1 MSDKSKLKGIIRSS
15 SKEKPVGYGR
25 YGPDDGIW
33 RPVHE
38 SYSTSG
44 MFLLPEEPI
53 VNSVRID
60 TEVAQESMLEE
71 CIKITGVDD
80 IVSWLQSWGYPVDM
94 RILLPQQAIL
104 QFAAEIRWL
113 MELIQAIRAV
123 EHRTED
129 EKEGLLRLRSWFVED
144 RKSGIW
150 PFLRLPLNSFND
162 ADVDDIVWKCIEE
175 EKDLAFMTFK
185 PTACELKADT
195 HRCYLFN
202 QDLDLLFDVRGITA
216 PVPTFPILRS
226 SLRNNSQE
234 LLLRFARSYVQEC
247 LNPILAGISYRID
260 WIWDESRALYIQA
273 ASLRPFTQV
282 QAIGLA
288 LARKLT
294 DYSEVRW
301 CPHPDCKNQI
311 HGRKDKKH
319 CGLPKCAKW
328 VNRNGK

>member
-1 MSDKSKLKGIIRSS
+1 MSDKLSLRSIIRSS

-44 MFLLPEEPI
+44 MFLSPEEPI

-60 TEVAQESMLEE
+60 TEVAQDAMLEH
-71 CIKITGVDD
+71 CIAIKGTDD
-80 IVSWLQSWGYPVDM
+80 VVSWLQSWGYPVDTK
-94 RILLPQQAIL
+94 ILLPQQVIL

-129 EKEGLLRLRSWFVED
+129 KKEGLLRLRSWFVED

-150 PFLRLPLNSFND
+150 PYLKLPLDSFND
-162 ADVDDIVWKCIEE
+162 AAIKELVQTCIEE
-175 EKDLAFMTFK
+175 GEDLAFMTFK
-185 PTACELKADT
+185 PTAPELEEDPN
-195 HRCYLFN
+195 RCYHFDENLG
-202 QDLDLLFDVRGITA
+202 LLFDVRGIAA
-216 PVPTFPILRS
+216 PVPTFPVLRS
-226 SLRNNSQE
+226 ALRNNSQE

-273 ASLRPFTQV
+273 AALRPFTQV
-282 QAIGLA
+282 QAMGLA

-301 CPHPDCKNQI
+301 CPHPKCPNQI

-319 CGLPKCAKW
+319 CGEARCAKW